1 MRRANL
7 YESYADSHLDHS
19 LLLLTKVYNNKLFA
33 CQSTIPFAVRM
44 SVQSNSTI
52 SQAPTPGAYE
62 SKETLIGNFSS
73 LTFSVCVW
81 ASN

>member
-1 MRRANL
+1 MKRANL

-19 LLLLTKVYNNKLFA
+19 LLLQTKVCNNKLFVR
-33 CQSTIPFAVRM
+33 QSTTPFAVRM

-52 SQAPTPGAYE
+52 AHAPTPGVYE

-73 LTFSVCVW
+73 
-81 ASN
+81 

>member
-7 YESYADSHLDHS
+7 YESYPDSRQDHG
-19 LLLLTKVYNNKLFA
+19 LLLQTKVCNNKLFV

-52 SQAPTPGAYE
+52 PHAPTPGAYE

-73 LTFSVCVW
+73 
-81 ASN
+81 

>member
-19 LLLLTKVYNNKLFA
+19 LLLRTKVCNNKLFV

-44 SVQSNSTI
+44 SVQPNSTI
-52 SQAPTPGAYE
+52 PHAPTPGAYE
-62 SKETLIGNFSS
+62 SKETLTGNFSS
-73 LTFSVCVW
+73 
-81 ASN
+81 